1 MSLKQIAEMTGV
13 SPSTVSRVLRD
24 TGGSCASPAV
34 RARIWAAARELQ
46 YVPNANAR
54 MLRRCGAEHTT
65 PRQVSIV
72 LGRFGSIQE
81 DPFFD
86 ALFHRLQ
93 SELMEQSAV
102 LSTVLAAG
110 DFAPERTAPCDGL
123 LLLGRCTEELLDRCR
138 AVTDNLVG
146 IWRNPMAFALDEVV
160 SDGEKAAQTAVEYLI
175 GLGHRRI
182 AYIGDCTNESRYV
195 GYCKALMGHDLPL
208 DYGQI
213 VQTRQTRAEGRTAME
228 HLLRQ
233 GGCTAVLCANDAS
246 GLGALETL
254 KKFRNSKKYPVSV
267 IAIDDIGESA
277 HSAPPLT
284 TIHIPCAE
292 MAHMA
297 VQLLTD
303 RIAGLHQEHVRV
315 ELPCRLVVRDSCYL
329 V

>member
-1 MSLKQIAEMTGV
+1 MSLKKIAEMAGV
-13 SPSTVSRVLRD
+13 SPSTVSRVLREIP
-24 TGGSCASPAV
+24 GSYAGQET
-34 RARIWAAARELQ
+34 RARILAAAREIQ

-54 MLRRCGAEHTT
+54 ALKCGGAQSTPPLR
-65 PRQVSIV
+65 VSIV

-86 ALFHRLQ
+86 ALFRLLQ
-93 SELMEQSAV
+93 SELMAQGASLGAP
-102 LSTVLAAG
+102 LTADTFAAA
-110 DFAPERTAPCDGL
+110 DRCDGL
-123 LLLGRCTEELLDRCR
+123 LLLGRCNDALLGRCR

-160 SDGEKAAQTAVEYLI
+160 SDGEKAAMTAMEYLI
-175 GLGHRRI
+175 SLGHRRI

-195 GYCKALMGHDLPL
+195 GYCKALMGHNLPL

-213 VQTRQTRAEGRTAME
+213 VQTRQTRAEGQAAME
-228 HLLRQ
+228 RLLRR

-267 IAIDDIGESA
+267 IAIDDTGESA
-277 HSAPPLT
+277 HSTPPLT

-303 RIAGLHQEHVRV
+303 RIAGLHREHIRV